1 MKTTTTTRETAFDNF
16 NEYVLS
22 NEEMITV
29 RGGEGDPEKGSIVPP
44 VTTGPIL

>member
-1 MKTTTTTRETAFDNF
+1 MKTTIKETAFDIF

-29 RGGEGDPEKGSIVPP
+29 RGGDGDPEKGSIVPP
-44 VTTGPIL
+44 VTSDPEL